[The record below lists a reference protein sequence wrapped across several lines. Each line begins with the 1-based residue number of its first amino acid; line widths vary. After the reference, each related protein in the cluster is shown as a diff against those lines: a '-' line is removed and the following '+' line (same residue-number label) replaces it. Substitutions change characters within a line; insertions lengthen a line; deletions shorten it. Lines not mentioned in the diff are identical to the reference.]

1 MLERKISFCKIIR
14 SPDGSW
20 CPKNEHS
27 DQVRSVATSELIF
40 IEFDIVHI
48 PELSL
53 TEICGT
59 SAS

>member
-1 MLERKISFCKIIR
+1 MAT
-14 SPDGSW
+14 W

-27 DQVRSVATSELIF
+27 DQVRSVVTSELIF